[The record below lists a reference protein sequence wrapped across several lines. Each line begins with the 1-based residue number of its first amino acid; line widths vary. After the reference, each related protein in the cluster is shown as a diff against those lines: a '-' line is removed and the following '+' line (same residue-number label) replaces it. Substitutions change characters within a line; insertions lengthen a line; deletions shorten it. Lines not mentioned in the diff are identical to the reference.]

1 MTRAINDPGN
11 EDPGSCWKPTP
22 TPCSAVPPPGAGRAL
37 PARSPGL
44 HPRVRALPGALHRV
58 QQGTT
63 PARRRLRRPLPP
75 RRPATGAPQPMGAGR
90 LRAGGALCPGM
101 RGALRWR
108 RAAGARMCGCLPALR
123 RGLSAVVAG
132 LRLATF
138 CPRAVE
144 SECAGQAD
152 FLACPGFSFR
162 LPRRV
167 PLQAS
172 VRTGDIADRCAGLPG
187 KDHERRH
194 EPERGVHF
202 EVLIRRANNATG
214 VIRRC
219 RG

>member
-11 EDPGSCWKPTP
+11 ETPVPCWKPTP
-22 TPCSAVPPPGAGRAL
+22 TPCSAVPPPRRRKSAAGSQPRPASARASATWRSASS
-37 PARSPGL
+37 PAGNNAS
-44 HPRVRALPGALHRV
+44 
-58 QQGTT
+58 T
-63 PARRRLRRPLPP
+63 PATAPTSAASLPCCWSAAAHGRRP
-75 RRPATGAPQPMGAGR
+75 PAS
-90 LRAGGALCPGM
+90 
-101 RGALRWR
+101 WR
-108 RAAGARMCGCLPALR
+108 RAMPWHARSVAMATSRWSANVRVPAGASSRPAGHCCRPEAGHFCR
-123 RGLSAVVAG
+123 RGL
-132 LRLATF
+132 
-138 CPRAVE
+138 E

-162 LPRRV
+162 LPRRA

-172 VRTGDIADRCAGLPG
+172 VRTGDIADRCAELPE

>member
-1 MTRAINDPGN
+1 MTRAINDPGRRPRFPAGN
-11 EDPGSCWKPTP
+11 RRRRPARRCRR
-22 TPCSAVPPPGAGRAL
+22 PGAGRAL

-75 RRPATGAPQPMGAGR
+75 RRPTAGAPQPMGAGR

-123 RGLSAVVAG
+123 RGLSAIVAG

-138 CPRAVE
+138 CRRGLE

-152 FLACPGFSFR
+152 FLACPALVS
-162 LPRRV
+162 PSQAS

-172 VRTGDIADRCAGLPG
+172 VRTGDIADRCAELPE

-194 EPERGVHF
+194 EPEREF
-202 EVLIRRANNATG
+202 ISKS
-214 VIRRC
+214 
-219 RG
+219 